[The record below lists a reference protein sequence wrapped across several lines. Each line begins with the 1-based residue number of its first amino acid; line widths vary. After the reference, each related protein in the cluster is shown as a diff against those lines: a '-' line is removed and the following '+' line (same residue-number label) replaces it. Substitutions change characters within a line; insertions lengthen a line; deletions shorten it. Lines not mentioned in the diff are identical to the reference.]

1 MSVRGKV
8 PLAPQ
13 PFLPAATSGRNCMYI
28 LKASEASTLG
38 VLLLA
43 SDCIASMISSKTGHP
58 SIARVSNENPYTISV
73 SASCVATSPFFEVP
87 DLNDYLRTKDVKFLT
102 VAHLTVRETRTRCRC
117 GARGR
122 VESEYSSKLGFCNRA
137 YGPHFARIDG
147 YGRPDAAAIDLKA
160 TQTNAPVLP
169 VLSNCNLLV
178 RNLADNL
185 TTYRRDRNDFPA
197 SLAGLKGWN
206 AGHLVARSMGGWNQR
221 ANLVPML
228 GAINKSFASLEKAA
242 LQCRSDPLIVSALY
256 EVHALYPGD
265 YASKYD
271 NWGVDHAFNE
281 VREIGVPYGLS
292 VTLTGSKQIGAQNVP
307 FSPSIEFN
315 LLPEF
320 WFHNTD
326 AIIDHFH
333 PLERQKLDA
342 MRTVIRSI
350 CSDGNSPTVVDVQ
363 DIPDVEYGELGNIVD
378 GYFRSFAEY
387 FSQIFGG
394 EESQ

>member
-1 MSVRGKV
+1 MTDKRKILFLSIL
-8 PLAPQ
+8 LALSACGGVDSNP
-13 PFLPAATSGRNCMYI
+13 TSSETQTELNEAEAHDASYDRMLQDVGGF
-28 LKASEASTLG
+28 KALYAVLMQHDKSEAIALHKKHG
-38 VLLLA
+38 VNLFIDGRRA
-43 SDCIASMISSKTGHP
+43 GVENSDRSVKDIFSCP
-58 SIARVSNENPYTISV
+58 SLFFPYEAGV
-73 SASCVATSPFFEVP
+73 
-87 DLNDYLRTKDVKFLT
+87 
-102 VAHLTVRETRTRCRC
+102 H
-117 GARGR
+117 
-122 VESEYSSKLGFCNRA
+122 A